1 MPFPIAI
8 PIRPRT
14 GQIRPYF
21 LNFLISACRT
31 NGGMER
37 TIDMAQHTGV
47 RYVLDTGVAL
57 KMLSQE
63 PHLRSIIT
71 AERYVNRLNSPDAMT
86 EAMSDG
92 LLNAQTDPRPGEL
105 LVIDFNNLDFTMHSG
120 TGARNRSW
128 SAQWEAHGE
137 LFVF

>member
-37 TIDMAQHTGV
+37 TIAMAHHVGI
-47 RYVLDTGVAL
+47 RYVIDTGVAVKL
-57 KMLSQE
+57 LAQE
-63 PHLRSIIT
+63 PHLRSVLV
-71 AERYVNRLNSPDAMT
+71 AERYVNKLNSPDALT

-92 LLNAQTDPRPGEL
+92 LLA
-105 LVIDFNNLDFTMHSG
+105 
-120 TGARNRSW
+120 ARSQ
-128 SAQWEAHGE
+128 AG
-137 LFVF
+137 